1 MARYKGN
8 TVAIARPIETVYD
21 RVSDLSGYQQYVDRL
36 PDDIKAKIGDVVFEP
51 DAIYI
56 GTPIGKVALKMTE
69 KNRPADVKF
78 EAQGSPVPLS
88 VKLQLEEPEA
98 EKTLLTPVV
107 EVEVPGMMLP
117 FVGPKMQSA
126 ADQLSTLIGNLF
138 GGALS

>member
-8 TVAIARPIETVYD
+8 TVAIARSIETVYD

-56 GTPIGKVALKMTE
+56 GTPMGKVALKMPE

>member
-1 MARYKGN
+1 M
-8 TVAIARPIETVYD
+8 
-21 RVSDLSGYQQYVDRL
+21 
-36 PDDIKAKIGDVVFEP
+36 
-51 DAIYI
+51 
-56 GTPIGKVALKMTE
+56 GKVALKMTE